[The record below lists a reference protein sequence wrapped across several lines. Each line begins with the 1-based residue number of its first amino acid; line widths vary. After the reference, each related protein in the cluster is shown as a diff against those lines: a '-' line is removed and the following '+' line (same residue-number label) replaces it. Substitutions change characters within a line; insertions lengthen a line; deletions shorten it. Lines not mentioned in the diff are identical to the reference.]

1 MSLGSKVALVGS
13 IAFTTGIIT
22 YVHKKQ
28 KKDLEVNI
36 SDQRYIIFK
45 FIYILCVIAQRLHD
59 GVIKDAERQEMRKIA
74 NLKHLQE
81 QIDLTKALK
90 AQRDK
95 ELETKS

>member
-1 MSLGSKVALVGS
+1 MSLGSKVALAGS
-13 IAFTTGIIT
+13 IVFTTGIIT
-22 YVHKKQ
+22 YVHNKQ
-28 KKDLEVNI
+28 KQDIE
-36 SDQRYIIFK
+36 
-45 FIYILCVIAQRLHD
+45 RLHD

-95 ELETKS
+95 EMKTES